1 MRVRLRRSEGRLE
14 DSHSH
19 GSYRKVQLLGVD
31 AVPIMNQKAIVLTV
45 VNGFAKLLQGPS
57 CRGMGS
63 EIQMDESPC
72 SYLHDQ
78 KHINDLKANG
88 DGDEEIAGQHSLGMV
103 ADEGHPA
110 LG

>member
-1 MRVRLRRSEGRLE
+1 MRVRLRRSEGCLE

-19 GSYRKVQLLGVD
+19 GSYPKVQLLRVGAVSIVD
-31 AVPIMNQKAIVLTV
+31 QKSVVLSV
-45 VNGFAKLLQGPS
+45 VNGLAKLMQVTS

-63 EIQMDESPC
+63 EIEMDESPS

-78 KHINDLKANG
+78 KHINDLKAEG
-88 DGDEEIAGQHSLGMV
+88 DGDEEITRQHSLGMV